1 MAHHVTGRERKGYG
15 KLYSSARN

>member
-1 MAHHVTGRERKGYG
+1 MAHHVTGREKKGYG